1 MPKTRCPS
9 SEKAGMSPGRLAAG
23 CLLGLLLTLL
33 LTLGGALLLQRE
45 VLPLTA
51 CVWLGPAIFAISALV
66 CVFFAARHNGKKLL
80 CGLCS
85 AGLYGL
91 SLMIGCMLVFSQPMS
106 TERTF
111 VSFAALLVGAVGGVV
126 LSALRD

>member
-1 MPKTRCPS
+1 MPRTRCPS

-51 CVWLGPAIFAISALV
+51 CVGLARSFSPSPRWFVPFLPRGTTAKSCCAVSAPPV
-66 CVFFAARHNGKKLL
+66 CTVFL
-80 CGLCS
+80 
-85 AGLYGL
+85 
-91 SLMIGCMLVFSQPMS
+91 
-106 TERTF
+106 
-111 VSFAALLVGAVGGVV
+111 
-126 LSALRD
+126 